1 MAFGTGIVG
10 ITGLVLGKCNPH
22 LLYFCVHA
30 RVVGEMADTD
40 QGLLIAVLVV
50 NAGAVV
56 LLAFL
61 MWFSYRRRYQDQTTE
76 DGVF

>member
-1 MAFGTGIVG
+1 
-10 ITGLVLGKCNPH
+10 
-22 LLYFCVHA
+22 
-30 RVVGEMADTD
+30 MADTD